1 MKKLALL
8 ATLALL
14 ASPVTAALA
23 VPMCDGPRFDE
34 VDANGHPLYNEEF
47 MAQQAEL
54 HLRQMGIDAN
64 ETRFWNGCIQ
74 TFVRDE
80 TGHETMRFYDP
91 DTYREV
97 PIN

>member
-1 MKKLALL
+1 MKHLLVTTSLFLALS
-8 ATLALL
+8 A
-14 ASPVTAALA
+14 TAAYA

-47 MAQQAEL
+47 LAQQAEL

-74 TFVRDE
+74 TFVTDAS
-80 TGHETMRFYDP
+80 GHTKMRFYDP
-91 DTYREV
+91 NTYEEV
-97 PIN
+97 PVN